1 MHVNPTPSQEA
12 GFTLVEVLVAAFVL
26 VVGILA
32 TLSIFASA
40 QSTSMTSQRNEI
52 AAREAENQLED
63 MRGQC
68 YAALTMTTAHPLASS
83 DPDDPL
89 RKVAAG
95 LMTVQ
100 PGLVED
106 IVSERVDKTSDDG
119 CTDADHDGK
128 VDAAVEPVSTITI
141 GSGASAVTGK
151 VYRFVSWR
159 DEECP
164 IVNLTNLAGSI
175 SDLQTITNTLAG
187 PTGTLTSLAGPS
199 GSLATLTANIGL
211 FDAGS
216 LLSFL
221 TAPLNTLLNGTL
233 TPLYATLT
241 PMLAPLEALLAPL
254 QQLLSVANQ
263 SIDLCDLPKTVD
275 LSSIKTLTTA
285 LGTVSPAI
293 DGLQAPVGGLLTSG
307 LSGTVSSLSTLTGS
321 LTTAIS
327 SLTTQLNAIKDD
339 AASGPAKI
347 KSLAETAATAIST
360 LVARPDTTHNTKR
373 LTVAIWLHTNAN
385 AGLRT
390 PFYATSVV
398 SDPQDG
404 LL

>member
-1 MHVNPTPSQEA
+1 
-12 GFTLVEVLVAAFVL
+12 
-26 VVGILA
+26 
-32 TLSIFASA
+32 
-40 QSTSMTSQRNEI
+40 MTSQRNEI
-52 AAREAENQLED
+52 AAREAEHQLED

-68 YAALTMTTAHPLASS
+68 YAALTMTTAHPATSS
-83 DPDDPL
+83 DPEDPL

-95 LMTVQ
+95 RMTVA

-106 IVSERVDKTSDDG
+106 VVAERVHKADDDG

-128 VDAAVEPVSTITI
+128 VDAAVAPVSTITI
-141 GSGASAVTGK
+141 GSGSSAVTGE

-164 IVNLTNLAGSI
+164 IVNLTNLTGSVT
-175 SDLQTITNTLAG
+175 DLQTITNTLAG
-187 PTGTLTSLAGPS
+187 STGTLTSLAGPD

-211 FDAGS
+211 FGAGS
-216 LLSFL
+216 VLSFL
-221 TAPLNTLLNGTL
+221 TAPLNALLNGTL

-241 PMLAPLEALLAPL
+241 PMLAPLQALLAPL
-254 QQLLSVANQ
+254 QELLSVVNQ

-275 LSSIKTLTTA
+275 LSSIKTLTTT
-285 LGTVSPAI
+285 LRTVSPVI
-293 DGLQAPVGGLLTSG
+293 SELQAPVGGLLTHG
-307 LSGTVSSLSTLTGS
+307 LSGTVSGLSTLTNS

-327 SLTTQLNAIKDD
+327 SLSTQLDAVKGD

-347 KSLAETAATAIST
+347 ESLAETATTALTTLAT
-360 LVARPDTTHNTKR
+360 RPDTTHNTKR
-373 LTVAIWLHTNAN
+373 LTVAVWLHTNAN

>member
-1 MHVNPTPSQEA
+1 MQVTPTASREA
-12 GFTLVEVLVAAFVL
+12 GFTLVEVLVAAVVL

-40 QSTSMTSQRNEI
+40 QSTSMTSQRSEI

-68 YAALTMTTAHPLASS
+68 YAALTMTTAHPPTSS
-83 DPDDPL
+83 EPEDPS

-95 LMTVQ
+95 RMTVQ

-106 IVSERVDKTSDDG
+106 VVSERVDKASDDG
-119 CTDADHDGK
+119 CTDADHDGE
-128 VDAAVEPVSTITI
+128 VDPAVAPVSTITI
-141 GSGASAVTGK
+141 GSGSSAVTGK

-164 IVNLTNLAGSI
+164 IVNLTNLTGSI
-175 SDLQTITNTLAG
+175 TDLQTITNSLAG
-187 PTGTLTSLAGPS
+187 STGSLTSLAGPD
-199 GSLATLTANIGL
+199 GSLATLIGDIGQ
-211 FDAGS
+211 FNAGS

-221 TAPLNTLLNGTL
+221 TAPRNTLLNGTL

-241 PMLAPLEALLAPL
+241 PMLAPLQALLAPL

-263 SIDLCDLPKTVD
+263 PIDLCDLPKTTD
-275 LSSIKTLTTA
+275 LSSLKTLSSA
-285 LGTVSPAI
+285 LSTVSPLI
-293 DGLQAPVGGLLTSG
+293 SGLQAPVGGLITGG
-307 LSGTVSSLSTLTGS
+307 LSGTVAGLATLTDS
-321 LTTAIS
+321 LTSAIS
-327 SLTTQLNAIKDD
+327 SLTTQLNAIEDD

-347 KSLAETAATAIST
+347 KSLAETATTAITT
-360 LVARPDTTHNTKR
+360 LLARPDTSHNTKR
-373 LTVAIWLHTNAN
+373 LTVAVWLRTNAN
-385 AGLRT
+385 AGVRT

-398 SDPQDG
+398 SDPHDG